1 MPPLLRFAPSPTGR
15 LHLGNARTALVNWL
29 FARHH
34 GGRLILRIDDTDKER
49 STKAFEAAIEAD
61 LRWLGLDWD
70 AHYRQSERGEVYATA
85 FARLQAR
92 GAVYPAY
99 ETADELSAKRAAQ
112 RRRGLPPVYDR
123 AALALD
129 PAARA
134 ALEAEGRQPHWRF
147 KLSGAAVAW
156 SDLVQGP
163 IAMPGGSLSDPILQ
177 KADGG
182 WTYTLASVADDVDH
196 GVSHIIRG
204 DDHRTNTAVQIEL
217 FRALGAEPPAFAHLP
232 LLTGPGGAPLSK
244 RSGDW
249 SVEDYHGQGI
259 EPHAIR
265 LLLASI
271 GTDRQAPPETSLA
284 DLVQAFDLARF
295 GRTSAVLDP
304 DQLRRTSAAV
314 FQALSLEQVRE
325 RPGLGDLEAREWTVL
340 RQNAQNPT
348 ELAAWLSIVREP
360 LAPVIENAALLETA
374 AELLPEP
381 LPDAEAAA
389 TWLKAVSKATGA
401 KGKALFHPLRLALTA
416 RDDGPKLADLLPLL
430 GRERALR
437 RLRGQ
442 TA

>member
-1 MPPLLRFAPSPTGR
+1 MSPLLRFAPSPTGR

-49 STKAFEAAIEAD
+49 STKTFEEGIEDD

-70 AHYRQSERGEVYATA
+70 AHYRQSERGPVYAAA

-99 ETADELSAKRAAQ
+99 ETADELQAKRAAQ
-112 RRRGLPPVYDR
+112 RANGLPPVYDR
-123 AALALD
+123 AALELG
-129 PAARA
+129 PAERS
-134 ALEAEGRQPHWRF
+134 ALEASGRKPHWRF
-147 KLSGAAVAW
+147 KLSGAAVEW
-156 SDLVQGP
+156 SDRVQGD
-163 IAMPGGSLSDPILQ
+163 ITIPGGSLSDPILR

-182 WTYTLASVADDVDH
+182 WTYTLASVADDVDL
-196 GVSHIIRG
+196 GVCHIIRG

-217 FRALGAEPPAFAHLP
+217 FRALGAKAPAFAHLP

-249 SVEDYHGQGI
+249 SVQDYREQGI

-265 LLLASI
+265 LVLASI
-271 GTDRQAPPETSLA
+271 GTDRQATPETTLQ

-304 DQLRRTSAAV
+304 EALTRTSAAV
-314 FQALSLEQVRE
+314 FQSLPLAAVRE
-325 RPGLGDLEAREWTVL
+325 RPGLGDLEAAEWTVL
-340 RQNAQNPT
+340 RQNAQDPA
-348 ELAAWLSIVREP
+348 ELSAWRRRLREP

-374 AELLPEP
+374 ASLLPEP
-381 LPDAEAAA
+381 LSDAEAATA
-389 TWLKAVSKATGA
+389 WLDAVKKATGA
-401 KGKALFHPLRLALTA
+401 KGRGLFHPIRLALTA
-416 RDDGPKLADLLPLL
+416 REDGPKLADLLPLL

-437 RLRGQ
+437 RLRGE